1 MLIAHATRT
10 LSLTLALVLGIG
22 IQAHAADPAAA
33 EAEKL
38 ARIAPA
44 AAPAIRADRIVP
56 LLRTKLWLDRATW
69 ETPPDAMPSHQPLTD
84 SLFIVFAEDTGL
96 MVRPLVQREVRALG
110 LAPADLRRLAV
121 ANLRQ
126 MLPAP
131 EVKRTGGAKLV
142 ITPTGYG
149 ASRILLDEFWRE
161 QRFRGEPVFAL
172 ATHDMIVVADSTDPQ
187 AMETAKSVAG
197 NFFKSYPFA
206 ISGALFVRRGD
217 QFTSYPR

>member
-1 MLIAHATRT
+1 MLIAQATRI
-10 LSLTLALVLGIG
+10 LSLTLALVLGTG
-22 IQAHAADPAAA
+22 TEVPAADPAAA

-56 LLRTKLWLDRATW
+56 LLRTRLWLDRAAW
-69 ETPPDAMPSHQPLTD
+69 EVPPEAMPSHQPLTD
-84 SLFIVFAEDTGL
+84 SLFIVFAEDNGT
-96 MVRPLVQREVRALG
+96 MVRPLVQREVATLG

-121 ANLRQ
+121 SNLRQ

-131 EVKRTGGAKLV
+131 EVKRSGGAKLV

-149 ASRILLDEFWRE
+149 ASRILLDEFWRD

-172 ATHDMIVVADSTDPQ
+172 ATHDMIVLADSTDPQ

-206 ISGALFVRRGD
+206 ISGALFVHREGMI
-217 QFTSYPR
+217 TSYPK

>member
-10 LSLTLALVLGIG
+10 LSLTLALVLGAAA
-22 IQAHAADPAAA
+22 QVFAADPAVADP
-33 EAEKL
+33 EKL

-69 ETPPDAMPSHQPLTD
+69 EVPPEAVPSHQPLTD
-84 SLFIVFAEDTGL
+84 SLFIVFAEDNGI
-96 MVRPLVQREVRALG
+96 MVRPLAQREVDALG
-110 LAPADLRRLAV
+110 MAPADLRRLSV

-149 ASRILLDEFWRE
+149 ASRILLEEFWRD
-161 QRFRGEPVFAL
+161 QRFQGEAVFAL

-187 AMETAKSVAG
+187 GLETAKAVAG